1 MSVRAFDLIV
11 LGAGPGG
18 YITAIRA
25 AQLGMS
31 VASVDNNLD
40 AAGKPTLGGTCLN
53 VGCIPSKALLES
65 SEHFARCRH
74 GLSEHGIGTGT
85 VAMNVPA
92 MIARKNKIVRGL
104 AAGVATLFAQNKVV
118 AISGTGRLLGGTRVE
133 ITPSAGGQPE
143 TLESKNIVIA
153 TGSSPRD
160 IDALPVDGR
169 TIVDSAGALDFDAV
183 PEKLGIVGAGVIGL
197 ELGSVWRRLGSKVV
211 LLEAMDTFLAG
222 ADDQIA
228 LAALREM
235 TRQGLDIRLGAR
247 VTGSK
252 PGRDGIEVSYENGTG
267 RQTLEVAKL
276 VIAVGRKPTTSA
288 LGVNEVGLLLDERG
302 CVHVDDY
309 CRTNLPHIY
318 AIGDVVRGPM
328 LAHKASEEGIMVVE
342 RIAGQETRVNY
353 DTIPWVIYTSPEI
366 AWVGKSER
374 QLRAQARDY
383 KVGVFPVSGN
393 GRAWAMGAS
402 VGLTKILADKRSDRI
417 LGIHMMAPMAS
428 EVIAEAV
435 LAMELGAS
443 AEDLQRTIHAHPSL
457 AETVHEAA
465 LAADGRPLNFYP

>member
-1 MSVRAFDLIV
+1 MRAFDLIV

-40 AAGKPTLGGTCLN
+40 AAGKPALGGTCLN

-211 LLEAMDTFLAG
+211 LLEAMDTFFAG
-222 ADDQIA
+222 ADNQIA
-228 LAALREM
+228 QAALREM

-276 VIAVGRKPTTSA
+276 VIAVGRKPNTSA

-302 CVHVDDY
+302 YVHVDDY

-342 RIAGQETRVNY
+342 RIAGQETRVSY

-374 QLRAQARDY
+374 QLRAEARDY
-383 KVGVFPVSGN
+383 KVGVFPVSAN
-393 GRAWAMGAS
+393 GRAWAMGAP
-402 VGLTKILADKRSDRI
+402 VGLTKVLADKRSDRI

-465 LAADGRPLNFYP
+465 LAADGRPLNFHP

>member
-1 MSVRAFDLIV
+1 MRAFDLIV

-183 PEKLGIVGAGVIGL
+183 PEKLGIVGAGVIAL

-211 LLEAMDTFLAG
+211 LL
-222 ADDQIA
+222 
-228 LAALREM
+228 
-235 TRQGLDIRLGAR
+235 
-247 VTGSK
+247 
-252 PGRDGIEVSYENGTG
+252 
-267 RQTLEVAKL
+267 
-276 VIAVGRKPTTSA
+276 
-288 LGVNEVGLLLDERG
+288 
-302 CVHVDDY
+302 
-309 CRTNLPHIY
+309 
-318 AIGDVVRGPM
+318 
-328 LAHKASEEGIMVVE
+328 
-342 RIAGQETRVNY
+342 
-353 DTIPWVIYTSPEI
+353 
-366 AWVGKSER
+366 
-374 QLRAQARDY
+374 
-383 KVGVFPVSGN
+383 
-393 GRAWAMGAS
+393 
-402 VGLTKILADKRSDRI
+402 
-417 LGIHMMAPMAS
+417 
-428 EVIAEAV
+428 
-435 LAMELGAS
+435 
-443 AEDLQRTIHAHPSL
+443 
-457 AETVHEAA
+457 
-465 LAADGRPLNFYP
+465 